1 MRKNGKLLPVRNVL
15 IPIIKPASACVIKE
29 CRKMKNCT
37 APEKVTN
44 KFRALSYMKAQKF
57 RLDTLQIGVNLSAVL
72 PPLLY

>member
-1 MRKNGKLLPVRNVL
+1 
-15 IPIIKPASACVIKE
+15 
-29 CRKMKNCT
+29 MKNCT